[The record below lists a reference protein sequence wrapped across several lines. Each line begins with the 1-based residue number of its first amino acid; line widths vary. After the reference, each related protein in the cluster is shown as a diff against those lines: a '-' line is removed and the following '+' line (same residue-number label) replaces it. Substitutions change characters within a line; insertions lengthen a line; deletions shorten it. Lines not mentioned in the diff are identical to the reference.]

1 MIRFEFS
8 IHDVSGNIYIV
19 QVVKAASEPLALNQL
34 PELIRVEFST
44 HGSETRLLKS
54 FVLSDFLMLR
64 AGVLLQSNTKTTDY
78 RLGVDDVEYCQV
90 AITKFLTNHAQFN
103 EA

>member
-8 IHDVSGNIYIV
+8 IHDESGNIYIV
-19 QVVKAASEPLALNQL
+19 ALNEL
-34 PELIRVEFST
+34 PEHNRVEFRSY
-44 HGSETRLLKS
+44 GSESKFLKA

-78 RLGVDDVEYCQV
+78 RLGLDDVEYCQV
-90 AITKFLTNHAQFN
+90 AISKFLTNHAQFN

>member
-1 MIRFEFS
+1 MIHFDFS
-8 IHDVSGNIYIV
+8 IHDESGNIYIV
-19 QVVKAASEPLALNQL
+19 ALDDSSECLR
-34 PELIRVEFST
+34 IVFSSY
-44 HGSETRLLKS
+44 GSETRLLKS

-90 AITKFLTNHAQFN
+90 AIAKFLTNHAQFN